1 MKRAWPALLLCL
13 ALPPAAA
20 EPLADVQELHRGNAA
35 EPNSL
40 DPHRAE
46 GVPSANI
53 LRDLFEGLTTEA
65 PDGRVVPGVAERWT
79 ISSDGL
85 RYRFHLREDA
95 RWSNGDPVT
104 AEDFAF
110 SLRRSVDP
118 ATGSNYSKVFE
129 PVRNAGEIIAGRLP
143 ADALGVAAVDQR
155 TLDIELEHP
164 APYLLGLLTHS
175 SAYPVHRPS
184 VEQHGQ
190 AFARAGRLIGNGAY
204 RLDEWVIQ
212 SRIALVRNPHYWND
226 DQTVIE
232 RVVYYPSE
240 NQASEFKRYRAGELH
255 WTDVIPKNQVRWIRE
270 HLAEEFRASPYLGTY
285 YYGFN
290 LDREPFRDAPALRK
304 ALALAIDRETLT
316 GKLLATGE
324 LPAYGWVP
332 PGIHGYP
339 RVELPWADW
348 SPERRLAEAR
358 RLYAEAGYTRERPLR
373 VELRYN
379 TQDDH
384 RKIAIAVAYMWR
396 RALGV
401 ETTLI
406 NQEWKV
412 FLQNRRFGRVTEVFR
427 AAWIS
432 DYSDPYSFLEL
443 FRSDNNLNDT
453 GYRNPRYDALLADA
467 SNEPEAG
474 RRSALMAQ
482 AEAVLLEDLPI
493 APIYHYV
500 SARLVKPSVRGWQ
513 ANPLDH
519 HYTRSMYLVQTP

>member
-1 MKRAWPALLLCL
+1 MKRMFTSL
-13 ALPPAAA
+13 ALYALALIA
-20 EPLADVQELHRGNAA
+20 GAQPLAEKQELHRGNAA

-40 DPHRAE
+40 DPHRSE

-65 PDGRVVPGVAERWT
+65 PDGRVIPGVAERWT
-79 ISSDGL
+79 VSDDGL
-85 RYRFHLREDA
+85 HYRFHLRDTA
-95 RWSNGDPVT
+95 RWSNGDALT
-104 AEDFAF
+104 AEDFVY

-129 PVRNAGEIIAGRLP
+129 PVRHAGDIIAGRRP
-143 ADALGVAAVDQR
+143 PSDLGVSAVDGR
-155 TLDIELEHP
+155 TLDIHLTHP

-175 SAYPVHRPS
+175 AAYPVHRAS
-184 VEQHGQ
+184 VEQHGNT
-190 AFARAGRLIGNGAY
+190 FARAGRLIGNGAY
-204 RLDEWVIQ
+204 VLDQWVIQ

-226 DQTVIE
+226 DETVID
-232 RVVYYPSE
+232 RVVYYPTE

-255 WTDVIPKNQVRWIRE
+255 WTDVIPKNQIRWIRE
-270 HLAEEFRASPYLGTY
+270 HLPQEFRASPYLGTY

-290 LDREPFRDAPALRK
+290 LDREPFRESPALRR

-316 GKLLATGE
+316 DKLLATGE
-324 LPAYGWVP
+324 VPAWGWVP

-339 RVELPWADW
+339 RPALPWGSW
-348 SPERRLAEAR
+348 SKAQRLAEAR
-358 RLYAEAGYTRERPLR
+358 RLYAEAGYTADEPLE
-373 VELRYN
+373 VELLYN

-384 RKIAIAVAYMWR
+384 RKIAIAVAFMWR
-396 RALGV
+396 QALGV
-401 ETTLI
+401 RTTLI

-412 FLQNRRFGRVTEVFR
+412 FLQNRRFGRITEVFR

-432 DYSDPYSFLEL
+432 DYADPYSFLEL

-453 GYRNPRYDALLADA
+453 GYANADYDRLLNAA
-467 SNEPEAG
+467 AAEAG
-474 RRSALMAQ
+474 ADRRAQLMAL
-482 AEAVLLEDLPI
+482 AEQQLLDDLPI

-500 SARLVKPSVRGWQ
+500 SARLVKPEVRGWR

-519 HYTRSMYLVQTP
+519 HYTRSMRLVALE